1 MRIVTWT
8 VRLAAF
14 LLLLAFAAKNADPVT
29 LRFFFELTWELPLVA
44 LLVAFFAAGVLFGL
58 AAVLGTV
65 LRQRREIGRLKREN
79 PGLPEPGGP
88 VAVQPP
94 AAES

>member
-1 MRIVTWT
+1 MRIVTWS
-8 VRLAAF
+8 VRFAAF
-14 LLLLAFAAKNADPVT
+14 LLLLAFAAKNADPVA
-29 LRFFFELTWELPLVA
+29 LRFFFDLTWELPLVA

-58 AAVLGTV
+58 AAALGTV
-65 LRQRREIGRLKREN
+65 LRQRREIGRLRRES
-79 PGLPEPGGP
+79 PAAPEPGAP